1 MTMPRPEESSNNP
14 NALRSR
20 SLTECRG
27 LGSKESPVPEEE
39 EEEALRNLKE
49 TEKKLELKRIL
60 QEWQK
65 HLTREESMAA
75 ICFACDSEALSTG
88 DDDAGTAP
96 CSGCEMIAMEE
107 VTLSASPMSLR
118 QLTVAT
124 ATAAVAGFFPSR
136 RRRGLVPLG

>member
-1 MTMPRPEESSNNP
+1 MV
-14 NALRSR
+14 ALAVVVGAAHSLSDVVAATVGAASR
-20 SLTECRG
+20 RGHHRLVAVQQLVTRQVSLLR
-27 LGSKESPVPEEE
+27 LG
-39 EEEALRNLKE
+39 
-49 TEKKLELKRIL
+49 L
-60 QEWQK
+60 QEM
-65 HLTREESMAA
+65 REESMAA